1 MLIES
6 FQSNE
11 KAGELPCVSVVVPT
25 FNQQDWIV
33 ECLMGI
39 INQTTDRTLE
49 ILVGDDGSTDETVPR
64 AKQLL
69 MESGL
74 NFRIYQWSRQ
84 ENHIINGKPTVL
96 NNCRR
101 LFTLAKGK
109 YIAYCEGDDVWLRS
123 DKLALQLQALESSE
137 NVQIVWSNVVRGPNL
152 DQVVSSGYGY
162 RELTQQDFQWS
173 NPCGDAACTALWRNT
188 IQGDYIEF
196 LDPVLNTVPYWDWP
210 HYLTILN
217 RKDFTGI
224 RLSEET
230 SFYRVH
236 SKGNYSGLDV
246 MERFIER
253 VQSLNAFQLA
263 FKSLDYH
270 GLREMLDAEKRS
282 VELDVIYRKFP
293 NFLRSRNPLISFS
306 YTFIRLFRYLFRLH

>member
-1 MLIES
+1 
-6 FQSNE
+6 
-11 KAGELPCVSVVVPT
+11 
-25 FNQQDWIV
+25 
-33 ECLMGI
+33 
-39 INQTTDRTLE
+39 
-49 ILVGDDGSTDETVPR
+49 
-64 AKQLL
+64 